1 MKGKYILFKESLKE
15 NVVFNKKEYLLTLTV
30 CILGGILF
38 GMILS
43 PFRSLT
49 IGSFNGNGWG
59 TSPDEDSDDDCSL
72 EQEK

>member
-1 MKGKYILFKESLKE
+1 MKKYNVFKESLKE

-30 CILGGILF
+30 CILSGILF

-43 PFRSLT
+43 PIKNLT
-49 IGSFNGNGWG
+49 IGCYNGNGWG
-59 TSPDEDSDDDCSL
+59 ASPDDDNEDDCSI